1 MATQNGEVLTWHAVL
16 THHNCSRKFLIE
28 PHRNPTEPNCLEIL
42 TMAYHTLLCAILSTW
57 TPNNPLS
64 PAAFVDFV
72 TSILSTLPSTSSSLP
87 SNAAIFG
94 DHLVDMIWSIDI
106 ELDEFLSEARLA
118 ATASAEET
126 NLSARDISLLTSKAR
141 KVQQNVENDKQR
153 IPVLVRRLLV
163 CDSLLLL
170 SSSLTSHP
178 DRKTVSSQ

>member
-1 MATQNGEVLTWHAVL
+1 
-16 THHNCSRKFLIE
+16 
-28 PHRNPTEPNCLEIL
+28 
-42 TMAYHTLLCAILSTW
+42 MAYHTLLCAILSTW